1 MSDDVTYGSN
11 FEQPSPDD
19 DKLRETVAELSDL
32 VRDAARRTAALDARI
47 DSLPGPLEIAS
58 AVESEVE
65 RSVREARDAID
76 ARVGSLG
83 VGLEGLSRR
92 LAEIGD
98 ALVPLEGLRT
108 EIATLADE
116 SESFKQIRAHLELA
130 LGQLAAG
137 KVPTLDTSGPER
149 TAAEVDARLE
159 NFRRLL
165 DETASQ
171 IRSDFEVLVRG
182 EQEASERRS
191 DALGLRITNMSV
203 GVTSTLEYLT
213 QQAERIAE
221 RGRAIESENVGI
233 LNAIKDQVEAIR
245 GAVPRTASDD
255 GAILEAVRGV
265 EGRVRDIETRLSE
278 RMSSLEGRV
287 DRKPA
292 DGGIGEIADQL
303 NAVIAIL
310 EAPTRDPMLQEV
322 RDRLSSIV
330 IPEPPARDP
339 ILDEMRAQLER
350 IASAEP
356 ATAPDEAM
364 KEIRAQ
370 LAELS
375 VAPSG
380 SPEGVLNEIRNELFE
395 LRGERL
401 ELRDRDAPPH
411 DPVLDEIR
419 ARIDAIPP
427 AEPQAIR
434 PMLNEIIERL
444 DRIASAPQAAP
455 AEPVDIG
462 AIVEEARMHLG
473 RLSATEPPPRDP
485 VLDEIKESLER
496 LSAVEPAEPAE
507 TDPILHE
514 MRAQLADL
522 IAAETPRDPIL
533 EEIRAQLAALERPD
547 VAADDGAA
555 TEAAIA
561 SAVENLRAAL
571 DEAVGNVQDGVSRS
585 VGELSLRL
593 DAVESKMVQLAGD
606 TSDALDGAAAQTAG
620 GMQDVRTALEALK
633 ETGSGIERI
642 RQELF
647 QAMESFST
655 QLVTRTAA
663 VRTSISERT
672 GRIEEKIASL
682 NKPEEIVD
690 ALAERLTP
698 SIADASSER
707 DEKLAGMEKELGGV
721 ASNVNEIWIRVRSIV
736 KRMEQERAAVEED
749 AASTAEQ
756 IERLARGEE
765 RLGVRLMEAEQRLVQ
780 AMRAIETARDRVFLE
795 TLNDVLEA
803 MPRRER
809 KLFRRRVKD
818 IGPTRGEPAP
828 APMIAPAATT
838 SAPPRRFAPPTQT
851 EPRAARAPEPSRAKP
866 KPKPKPKP
874 KAKPKPKPAA
884 KTTAPA
890 EGAPAKAKPKPKPKP
905 KAKPAAKAAPKPA
918 SRSEKPAAQDVLAA
932 PKPEPSSPANAETKA
947 ADEANRSPE
956 APVSTPEAPKSDTP
970 GEGRNGGE
978 TGA

>member
-1 MSDDVTYGSN
+1 MSDDVTYGSDI
-11 FEQPSPDD
+11 EQPSPDD
-19 DKLRETVAELSDL
+19 NQLRETVAELSEL

-65 RSVREARDAID
+65 RSVREARDVID

-83 VGLEGLSRR
+83 VDLEGLSRR
-92 LAEIGD
+92 LAEVAD

-116 SESFKQIRAHLELA
+116 SASFAEMRKHLGSA
-130 LGQLAAG
+130 LEQLAGG

-149 TAAEVDARLE
+149 VAAEVDARLE

-171 IRSDFEVLVRG
+171 IRTDFEVLVRG

-213 QQAERIAE
+213 QQAERISE

-265 EGRVRDIETRLSE
+265 ESRVGDIEMRLSE
-278 RMSSLEGRV
+278 RMSSLEARV

-292 DGGIGEIADQL
+292 DGGVSEIADQL
-303 NAVIAIL
+303 NAVIAVL

-339 ILDEMRAQLER
+339 ILDEIRLQLER
-350 IASAEP
+350 LASAEP
-356 ATAPDEAM
+356 AAVPDQAM

-375 VAPSG
+375 ATPSG
-380 SPEGVLNEIRNELFE
+380 SSSGVLEEIRNEIFE
-395 LRGERL
+395 LRGELL
-401 ELRDRDAPPH
+401 ELRDRDAPPR

-419 ARIDAIPP
+419 ARIDGLGA
-427 AEPQAIR
+427 AEPQEPH
-434 PMLNEIIERL
+434 PMLNEILERL
-444 DRIASAPQAAP
+444 DRIATAQAVST
-455 AEPVDIG
+455 EPVQND
-462 AIVEEARMHLG
+462 AVLQEVREKLEQ
-473 RLSATEPPPRDP
+473 LSSPAAPPRDP
-485 VLDEIKESLER
+485 VLDEIKEKLEE
-496 LSAVEPAEPAE
+496 LSSTEPPEPPE
-507 TDPILHE
+507 TDPILRE
-514 MRAQLADL
+514 IRAQLSDL

-533 EEIRAQLAALERPD
+533 EEIRAQLASLQPPED
-547 VAADDGAA
+547 AADPGAA
-555 TEAAIA
+555 TEAAVA
-561 SAVENLRAAL
+561 SGIELLRAGL
-571 DEAVGNVQDGVSRS
+571 DEAVTSVQESVSRS

-620 GMQDVRTALEALK
+620 GMQDVRAALEQLK

-647 QAMESFST
+647 QAMESFSS

-672 GRIEEKIASL
+672 GRLEEKLAAIS
-682 NKPEEIVD
+682 NPEGLVD

-707 DEKLAGMEKELGGV
+707 DEKIAGMEKELGGV

-756 IERLARGEE
+756 IERLAQGEE

-780 AMRAIETARDRVFLE
+780 AMRAIETARDRVFLQ

-838 SAPPRRFAPPTQT
+838 AAPSRRFAPPVQK
-851 EPRAARAPEPSRAKP
+851 EPRSTRAPEPQRATPKAKPKPKAKAKAKPKPKPAAKIAAPVEAKPAKP

-874 KAKPKPKPAA
+874 KAKAGP
-884 KTTAPA
+884 
-890 EGAPAKAKPKPKPKP
+890 
-905 KAKPAAKAAPKPA
+905 KAAP
-918 SRSEKPAAQDVLAA
+918 RSEKPAPQEVPAA
-932 PKPEPSSPANAETKA
+932 SKPETEEAKPSQES
-947 ADEANRSPE
+947 
-956 APVSTPEAPKSDTP
+956 APGSTQEAPKSDTAV
-970 GEGRNGGE
+970 EGQNGGE
-978 TGA
+978 SGA

>member
-11 FEQPSPDD
+11 IEQPSPGD
-19 DKLRETVAELSDL
+19 DKLRETVAELSEL
-32 VRDAARRTAALDARI
+32 VRDSARRTAALDARI
-47 DSLPGPLEIAS
+47 DSLPGPHEIAS
-58 AVESEVE
+58 AVESGVE
-65 RSVREARDAID
+65 QSVREARDVID

-83 VGLEGLSRR
+83 VDLEGLSRR
-92 LAEIGD
+92 LAEVGD

-116 SESFKQIRAHLELA
+116 SAAFAEMRTHLGSA
-130 LGQLAAG
+130 LEQLAAG

-149 TAAEVDARLE
+149 VAAEVDARLE

-182 EQEASERRS
+182 EQDASERRS

-265 EGRVRDIETRLSE
+265 ESRVRDIETRLSE
-278 RMSSLEGRV
+278 RMSSLEARV

-303 NAVIAIL
+303 NAVIALL

-322 RDRLSSIV
+322 RDRLSSV
-330 IPEPPARDP
+330 VVPEPPARDP
-339 ILDEMRAQLER
+339 ILDEMRAQLEQ

-356 ATAPDEAM
+356 ATIPDEEL

-370 LAELS
+370 LAEL
-375 VAPSG
+375 AATRSG
-380 SPEGVLNEIRNELFE
+380 SSPGVLDEIRTELFE
-395 LRGERL
+395 LRGELL
-401 ELRDRDAPPH
+401 ELRDRDAPAR

-419 ARIDAIPP
+419 ARIDGLVVSG
-427 AEPQAIR
+427 PQAPH
-434 PMLNEIIERL
+434 PMLNEIVERL
-444 DRIASAPQAAP
+444 DRMASTQPASVEPVDTEKFLEEVRAHFEQLATRAAP
-455 AEPVDIG
+455 A
-462 AIVEEARMHLG
+462 
-473 RLSATEPPPRDP
+473 RDP
-485 VLDEIKESLER
+485 ILEEIKERLER
-496 LSAVEPAEPAE
+496 LASTEPAE

-514 MRAQLADL
+514 MRAQLSDL
-522 IAAETPRDPIL
+522 LAAESPRDPIL
-533 EEIRAQLAALERPD
+533 DEIRAQLASLERPEG
-547 VAADDGAA
+547 AADGVAA
-555 TEAAIA
+555 TEAGVA
-561 SAVENLRAAL
+561 SAVERLRAAL
-571 DEAVGNVQDGVSRS
+571 DEAVTTVQEGVSRS

-682 NKPEEIVD
+682 NKPEDIVD
-690 ALAERLTP
+690 ALAERITP
-698 SIADASSER
+698 SILDASSER
-707 DEKLAGMEKELGGV
+707 DEKIAGMEKELGGV

-756 IERLARGEE
+756 IERLARSEE

-780 AMRAIETARDRVFLE
+780 AMRAIETARDRIFLE

-818 IGPTRGEPAP
+818 IGPTRGEPTP
-828 APMIAPAATT
+828 VPMIAPAATT
-838 SAPPRRFAPPTQT
+838 PAPTRRFAPPTQAQQ
-851 EPRAARAPEPSRAKP
+851 RVARAPEPARAKP
-866 KPKPKPKP
+866 KPKPKPRS
-874 KAKPKPKPAA
+874 KAKPKPRTVPTKA
-884 KTTAPA
+884 TSPA
-890 EGAPAKAKPKPKPKP
+890 EAAPVKAKPKPKPKP
-905 KAKPAAKAAPKPA
+905 KAKPGAKAAPKPA
-918 SRSEKPAAQDVLAA
+918 PRSEKPAPHDVPAA
-932 PKPEPSSPANAETKA
+932 PKPEPASTPNVDTDA
-947 ADEANRSPE
+947 ADEAKRSPE
-956 APVSTPEAPKSDTP
+956 PAPGSAPEAPKSNTAA
-970 GEGRNGGE
+970 EGRNGAE